1 MKQKLLLSLIIASFF
16 LIIIGCG
23 KKQSNNFLRQY
34 DYSYDN
40 AHTFAQCYDDKN
52 ELVEIHLF
60 NSWADHYESTYDGLD
75 SIIITRGN
83 DRKTYYLEFYSI
95 EKNEERYDGVNMTY
109 NIVKEDESILGTI
122 TVQRDHY
129 SDQIDYIVLDIGNKI
144 EFEHIMCL
152 NGSESLLLR
161 KGNDQIA
168 VQLITALAHYGRLT
182 DDWPVADKNLA
193 LLLHSIW
200 DYKERVDLSP
210 IKDYWNIVKSE
221 DGMIT
226 SILGDYYGG
235 GNGFGS
241 YWQREILQ
249 YWSDNKNHVIEDFD
263 RWIWEEESNECNF
276 PFVYE
281 RSIIPWNFGDEKIYL
296 FEYYYYD
303 EIPRN
308 FNETDSFFK
317 ERMSVLGAF
326 KFINGCLTPVKIF
339 KTKNDLL
346 SSITVFSENGYA
358 MFKNDVKKGILGIP
372 LIDSND
378 YQHHGKY
385 IIYEWN
391 SKTGLFE
398 YNGKIDKL

>member
-1 MKQKLLLSLIIASFF
+1 MKQQHLLSFIITVIF

-23 KKQSNNFLRQY
+23 KKHNNNLYQY
-34 DYSYDN
+34 DYTYDN

-52 ELVEIHLF
+52 VLVEIHLF
-60 NSWADHYESTYDGLD
+60 NSWAELYSSTNDGPD
-75 SIIITRGN
+75 SITITRGN
-83 DRKTYYLEFYSI
+83 ERRTYYLELSSI
-95 EKNEERYDGVNMTY
+95 DKNDERYNGVNITY
-109 NIVKEDESILGTI
+109 NIVKEDESKLGTI
-122 TVQRDHY
+122 TLQKEQDR
-129 SDQIDYIVLDIGNKI
+129 DQIDYIVLDIGSKI

-152 NGSESLLLR
+152 NGSESLLSR
-161 KGNDQIA
+161 KENDQIA

-182 DDWPVADKNLA
+182 DDWPLADKNLA

-200 DYKERVDLSP
+200 KYNERVDLSP
-210 IKDYWNIVKSE
+210 IKDYWDIEKSE

-249 YWSDNKNHVIEDFD
+249 YWADKKNHVIEDFD
-263 RWIWEEESNECNF
+263 RWIWEDESNECNF
-276 PFVYE
+276 PYVYD
-281 RSIIPWNFGDEKIYL
+281 RKIIPWKLGNETIYL
-296 FEYYYYD
+296 FQYYYYD
-303 EIPRN
+303 EMPRV
-308 FNETDSFFK
+308 FDGTDSFLK
-317 ERMSVLGAF
+317 EHMSVLGAF
-326 KFINGCLTPVKIF
+326 KIINGSLTPAKIF

-358 MFKNDVKKGILGIP
+358 LFKNDVKKGFLGIP
-372 LIDSND
+372 LIESND

-398 YNGKIDKL
+398 YNGKIDRM